1 MSTSSSSIPQ
11 FPFLLACSQD
21 TCVARRE
28 LYKWL
33 HKLLPFCVKL
43 DGFSQPWEIKP
54 GQGWPHLNFQTFFKL
69 LYFEW
74 YSFAPTVDISAWS
87 LHIHNTLLKPDNN
100 CWCAP
105 PQPFLE
111 SFSFPGQK
119 SEYIWM
125 RGVMGFSFMELRDLG
140 EIDFYSIFSLLCWT
154 ESKMLRAVSLCFYFL
169 QIEIWKFSLRPPFF
183 LHIDFCPPWKN
194 VSMGPSKLSYP
205 GKKSSAHNNRICLKL
220 C

>member
-1 MSTSSSSIPQ
+1 MLPYLRQLWTSPLGLYISTTPYWNLTIIADVRHLNPFWNL
-11 FPFLLACSQD
+11 FPFLNRK
-21 TCVARRE
+21 VNMWR
-28 LYKWL
+28 
-33 HKLLPFCVKL
+33 
-43 DGFSQPWEIKP
+43 
-54 GQGWPHLNFQTFFKL
+54 
-69 LYFEW
+69 
-74 YSFAPTVDISAWS
+74 
-87 LHIHNTLLKPDNN
+87 
-100 CWCAP
+100 
-105 PQPFLE
+105 
-111 SFSFPGQK
+111 
-119 SEYIWM
+119 

>member
-1 MSTSSSSIPQ
+1 M
-11 FPFLLACSQD
+11 
-21 TCVARRE
+21 
-28 LYKWL
+28 
-33 HKLLPFCVKL
+33 KL

-154 ESKMLRAVSLCFYFL
+154 ESKMFTASFASFLLFTNRNSKIQPSPSLFPTYWL
-169 QIEIWKFSLRPPFF
+169 L
-183 LHIDFCPPWKN
+183 
-194 VSMGPSKLSYP
+194 PSVKE
-205 GKKSSAHNNRICLKL
+205 C
-220 C
+220 